1 MVSFDVVSLFT
12 KIPVNLAKDVTIEQ
26 LRNDVTLNERTEM
39 TINDIEIALNF
50 CLYNTYFKF
59 QGKFYQQIFGVP
71 MGSPISVTIANLVME
86 HIEIK
91 AINSFFSPPK
101 LWSKFVDDTF
111 VILKSDIVKRFFA
124 HINSI
129 EASIK
134 FTIEYEKEDK
144 LPFLDILFMK
154 KKSGTLATKIY
165 RKETHTNRYLNYES
179 CHSQQQKQGIII
191 SLLNRLAKLITD
203 SKDFNE
209 EKEMLRRTL
218 EDNNYP
224 NWLIKKTFNRFRSN
238 KIEKHE
244 ISKNYKGTVTLPYFQ
259 DLTEILSRIIKKQNI
274 RVYTKPFQ
282 TIKQILPNLKDSIE
296 PKQQPGVIYEI
307 PCLDCVGIYIGETG
321 RAFLTRCKEHMR
333 DVNSKNLARLENNDI
348 NNKSALVKHVYS
360 EKHHMNWNN
369 SKILAK
375 EADYIKRRFLES
387 FFIHFNNDAFNDKT
401 NCFYP
406 NAYYN
411 LKF

>member
-1 MVSFDVVSLFT
+1 MFQCYLYER
-12 KIPVNLAKDVTIEQ
+12 KNIET
-26 LRNDVTLNERTEM
+26 N
-39 TINDIEIALNF
+39 I
-50 CLYNTYFKF
+50 
-59 QGKFYQQIFGVP
+59 
-71 MGSPISVTIANLVME
+71 
-86 HIEIK
+86 
-91 AINSFFSPPK
+91 
-101 LWSKFVDDTF
+101 
-111 VILKSDIVKRFFA
+111 
-124 HINSI
+124 INSI
-129 EASIK
+129 ETSIK

-144 LPFLDILFMK
+144 LPFLDILVMK

-321 RAFLTRCKEHMR
+321 RAFSYKMQRTHAGCEFK
-333 DVNSKNLARLENNDI
+333 
-348 NNKSALVKHVYS
+348 
-360 EKHHMNWNN
+360 
-369 SKILAK
+369 
-375 EADYIKRRFLES
+375 
-387 FFIHFNNDAFNDKT
+387 
-401 NCFYP
+401 
-406 NAYYN
+406 
-411 LKF
+411 KFSTIRK

>member
-101 LWSKFVDDTF
+101 LWSRFVDDTF

-134 FTIEYEKEDK
+134 FTIEHEKEDK
-144 LPFLDILFMK
+144 LPFLDILVMK
-154 KKSGTLATKIY
+154 KKKV
-165 RKETHTNRYLNYES
+165 EHW
-179 CHSQQQKQGIII
+179 Q
-191 SLLNRLAKLITD
+191 
-203 SKDFNE
+203 SK
-209 EKEMLRRTL
+209 
-218 EDNNYP
+218 Y
-224 NWLIKKTFNRFRSN
+224 
-238 KIEKHE
+238 IEK
-244 ISKNYKGTVTLPYFQ
+244 KLTL
-259 DLTEILSRIIKKQNI
+259 I
-274 RVYTKPFQ
+274 
-282 TIKQILPNLKDSIE
+282 
-296 PKQQPGVIYEI
+296 VI
-307 PCLDCVGIYIGETG
+307 
-321 RAFLTRCKEHMR
+321 
-333 DVNSKNLARLENNDI
+333 
-348 NNKSALVKHVYS
+348 
-360 EKHHMNWNN
+360 
-369 SKILAK
+369 
-375 EADYIKRRFLES
+375 
-387 FFIHFNNDAFNDKT
+387 
-401 NCFYP
+401 
-406 NAYYN
+406 
-411 LKF
+411 

>member
-101 LWSKFVDDTF
+101 LWSRFVDNTF
-111 VILKSDIVKRFFA
+111 VILKSDIVKRFSA

-134 FTIEYEKEDK
+134 FTIEHEKEDK
-144 LPFLDILFMK
+144 LPFLDILVMK

-179 CHSQQQKQGIII
+179 CHLQQQKQGIII

-218 EDNNYP
+218 EDNNYL
-224 NWLIKKTFNRFRSN
+224 NWLIKKTFNRFRFN